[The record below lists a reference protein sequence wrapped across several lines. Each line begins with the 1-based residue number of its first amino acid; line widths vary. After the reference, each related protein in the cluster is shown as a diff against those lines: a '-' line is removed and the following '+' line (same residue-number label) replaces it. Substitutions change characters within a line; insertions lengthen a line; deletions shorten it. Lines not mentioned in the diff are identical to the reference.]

1 MLARRIL
8 KALRLAGRSTSKRGS
23 HCSEDKVELTADQL
37 HMLRHMLGINTPAD
51 RMPKP
56 YRNYA
61 ACNPGD
67 ERMLDLEKV
76 GAVERCRSVL
86 WSEYEYW
93 QCTENGKAAAIA
105 SHRTIRYPRSKRR
118 YIKFLRVSDAW
129 PGLTFREFL
138 TLPELAQCRNE
149 A

>member
-1 MLARRIL
+1 MSEIQQLSIEDAC
-8 KALRLAGRSTSKRGS
+8 AGM
-23 HCSEDKVELTADQL
+23 ELTADQL

-51 RMPKP
+51 REPKP

-61 ACNPGD
+61 ASVASD
-67 ERMLDLEKV
+67 ERMLALEKA
-76 GAVERCRSVL
+76 GAVERCGSVS

-93 QCTENGKAAAIA
+93 QCTEAGKAAAVA
-105 SHRTIRYPRSKRR
+105 SHRSIRYTRSKRR
-118 YIKFLRVSDAW
+118 YIKFLEVSDAW
-129 PGLTFREFL
+129 PDLTFREFL